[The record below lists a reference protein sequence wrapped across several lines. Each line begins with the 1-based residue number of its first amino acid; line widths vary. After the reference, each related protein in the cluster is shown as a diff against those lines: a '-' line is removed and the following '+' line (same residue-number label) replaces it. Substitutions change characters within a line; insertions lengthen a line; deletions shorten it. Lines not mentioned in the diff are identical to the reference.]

1 MGEYLFWE
9 RERFKFRVVG
19 VFVFVVGRGLAPA
32 VTLKAPCYSILF
44 EVSAGASPPPYDE
57 NTSAANPQFFVFS
70 SAFLPIHT
78 AGRVLSVP
86 VGEAVEFPSVPLVEG
101 GVVGEEVEGGN
112 ALFLHVGADVIQQ
125 LPCQAPSA
133 AVGFDIQGADIGS
146 EVGAVV
152 EVVGNDPRAA
162 DDAVTLQNGVP
173 RGDGGL
179 SRKGVGHTLLVG
191 VVGDAPLIVEPGGQ
205 RGDAEWYARSWCPQR

>member
-1 MGEYLFWE
+1 M
-9 RERFKFRVVG
+9 
-19 VFVFVVGRGLAPA
+19 
-32 VTLKAPCYSILF
+32 
-44 EVSAGASPPPYDE
+44 
-57 NTSAANPQFFVFS
+57 
-70 SAFLPIHT
+70 

-112 ALFLHVGADVIQQ
+112 ALSLHVGADVIQQ

-152 EVVGNDPRAA
+152 EVVGDDPRAA

-179 SRKGVGHTLLVG
+179 SRKGVGHALLVG
-191 VVGDAPLIVEPGGQ
+191 GVGDAPLIVEPGGQ
-205 RGDAEWYARSWCPQR
+205 RGEEGRDGGQGEDMGLGHGWHLPFGGSIAYFRGDVKFFLLLTLRDSEPRRASARHAGGHQVA